1 MSDLLAGLDPNQRRA
16 AAALEGPVAI
26 IAAAG
31 GGKTR
36 TVSHRI
42 AHGVAE
48 GAFEASRT
56 LALTFT
62 TKASAE
68 LGRRL
73 EDLGAGAV
81 ATRTFHSAALRQLQ
95 FFWEDTIGGPMAK
108 IASDKGPLISEALGR
123 CNENGDRARVRTLTS
138 EVDWFKSAGL
148 TASNY
153 VPRGQATGQ
162 ETQRLR
168 KIFEAY
174 EDVKSDQG
182 VIDFEDVLLVMIGLM
197 QSRSD
202 VREKVRRAYRWFT
215 VDEFQDVSP
224 LQMRLL
230 RLWLGKRH
238 DICVVGDPAQAI
250 YGFAGA
256 DAGFLTGFAQE
267 FPQAQVFELNSTYRC
282 DPAIATAANAVAS
295 NIPAALSLQSVHSE
309 QSASVGRL
317 DFPDEVS
324 EGQGVADEIAALVA
338 GGQDPGS
345 IACLFRIRAQSQALE
360 VGLQR
365 AQVPYNVSGMSGFF
379 RRQEVKE
386 ALIRLRGLARSNPKL
401 AASTAM
407 VEVAAA
413 MGASALVPSDT
424 ADQPKIESL
433 QALRGLAEQFETVSE
448 LVTELDDREQAQL
461 PPPPAAVTLT
471 TLHAAKGLEWD
482 TVFITGAIEGMLPLL
497 TDRGDTDLAEERRL
511 FYVGVT
517 RARHR
522 LVVTCYDRS
531 GPGRV
536 RREVSRFVTEMGATN
551 TQQPR
556 VPVTVR
562 RDPAGPRSTRPDTAQ
577 PPAPCRECGRGLVTG
592 RERVLGR
599 CERCPDRADPDLL
612 AALRRWRAEYSEA
625 SGTPEVLVLTQS
637 SLELV
642 ATIKPQSLSALAEL
656 PGFHPVKL
664 ADIGERVLAVVSD
677 QAASASANPGTQ
689 VATSDRMG
697 TVASN

>member
-1 MSDLLAGLDPNQRRA
+1 MSDLLAGLDPDQRKA
-16 AAALEGPVAI
+16 AAALEGPIAI

-42 AHGVAE
+42 AHGVAQ
-48 GAFEASRT
+48 GAFEPSRT

-73 EDLGAGAV
+73 EELGAGAV

-108 IASDKGPLISEALGR
+108 IAADKGPLVSEALGR
-123 CNENGDRARVRTLTS
+123 CNENADRGRIRTLTS
-138 EVDWFKSAGL
+138 EIEWFKSAGL

-153 VPRGQATGQ
+153 APRSKATQ
-162 ETQRLR
+162 PEIQRLR

-182 VIDFEDVLLVMIGLM
+182 VIDFEDVLLIMIGLM

-230 RLWLGKRH
+230 RLWLGKRN

-256 DAGFLTGFAQE
+256 DAGFLTDFAQE
-267 FPQAQVFELNSTYRC
+267 FPQAQVFELDRTYRC
-282 DPAIATAANAVAS
+282 DPAIAAAANTVARS
-295 NIPAALSLQSVHSE
+295 IPAALTLRSVGSGQE
-309 QSASVGRL
+309 ASVGRL

-324 EGQGVADEIAALVA
+324 EGQGVADEIAALIA

-379 RRQEVKE
+379 RRREVKE
-386 ALIRLRGLARSNPKL
+386 ALIRLRGHARSSSKL
-401 AASTAM
+401 AASAA
-407 VEVAAA
+407 VSEVAAA
-413 MGASALVPSDT
+413 MGASALVPSD
-424 ADQPKIESL
+424 AGDQPRIESL
-433 QALRGLAEQFETVSE
+433 QALRGLAEQFDTVSE
-448 LVTELDDREQAQL
+448 LVADLDDREQAQL
-461 PPPPAAVTLT
+461 PPSPSAVTLT

-482 TVFITGAIEGMLPLL
+482 TVFITGAVEGILPLL

-531 GPGRV
+531 GPNRV
-536 RREVSRFVTEMGATN
+536 SRDVSRFVTEMGATDSH
-551 TQQPR
+551 QPR
-556 VPVTVR
+556 VPTSVR
-562 RDPAGPRSTRPDTAQ
+562 RAPTQTSTMRPDTAQ
-577 PPAPCRECGRGLVTG
+577 PPAPCRECGRALVTG

-599 CERCPDRADPDLL
+599 CERCPSRADPDLL
-612 AALRRWRAEYSEA
+612 AALQRWRAERSQV
-625 SGTPEVLVLTQS
+625 SGVPAVLVLTDS

-642 ATIKPQSLSALAEL
+642 ATTQPQSLGELADL

-664 ADIGERVLAVVSD
+664 ADIGESILGVVGD
-677 QAASASANPGTQ
+677 QAAWASANPGTQ
-689 VATSDRMG
+689 ASTSERIG